1 MDDQIRLEFW
11 KKVGEVNPDVIVP
24 LINPAFVNN
33 LPKWPSLEQSFLTL
47 KKANGNTIIA
57 TNGLSSKFDPNLGHQ
72 NLNTNGFEVE
82 LYIETDEQI
91 DNPQNSYQF
100 DIIYQMALQIANGA
114 NIKSM
119 LDKYGVITA
128 ELYDVRVP
136 MEFKNSEGRV
146 GVMIGLHSNDVPDTL
161 QLSLSQIRII
171 NVKLLTIKELEYAS
185 ANGASGREILRDLFS
200 KSSNTV
206 SNLTRESVV

>member
-1 MDDQIRLEFW
+1 MDNQIRLEFW
-11 KKVGEVNPDVIVP
+11 KKVGEVYPDVIIP

-47 KKANGNTIIA
+47 KKPNGNIIIA
-57 TNGLSSKFDPNLGHQ
+57 TNGLSNKFDPNLGHQ
-72 NLNTNGFEVE
+72 NLNTNGFEIE
-82 LYIETDEQI
+82 LYVETDEQI
-91 DNPQNSYQF
+91 ENPQNSYQF
-100 DIIYQMALQIANGA
+100 DIVYQMALQVANGA
-114 NIKSM
+114 DIKSM

-161 QLSLSQIRII
+161 QLSLSQTKIV

-185 ANGASGREILRDLFS
+185 ANGAKGRENLKDLFS
-200 KSSNTV
+200 KGSNTV

>member
-1 MDDQIRLEFW
+1 MDNQIRLEFW
-11 KKVGEVNPDVIVP
+11 KKVGEVHPDVIIP
-24 LINPAFVNN
+24 LINSAFVNN

-47 KKANGNTIIA
+47 KKTNGNIIIA
-57 TNGLSSKFDPNLGHQ
+57 TNGLSNKFDHNLGHQ
-72 NLNTNGFEVE
+72 DLNTNGFEVE
-82 LYIETDEQI
+82 LYVETDEQI
-91 DNPQNSYQF
+91 ENPQNSYQF
-100 DIIYQMALQIANGA
+100 DIIYQMALQITNGA
-114 NIKSM
+114 DIKSM
-119 LDKYGVITA
+119 LDKYGVVTA

-161 QLSLSQIRII
+161 QLSLSQIKIV

-185 ANGASGREILRDLFS
+185 ANGANGRENLKDLFS
-200 KSSNTV
+200 KGSNTV

>member
-11 KKVGEVNPDVIVP
+11 KKVGVVNPDVIVP